1 MKKLKKVDNYQDFI
15 NLAPTSNAT
24 DIDEY
29 SEILDYSL
37 ENEDIHNIAIF
48 GNYGAG
54 KSSFLKTYF
63 KNKSKYI
70 NITLG
75 SYGKDNKNIGKRKAE
90 EYHQTIEKSILQQL
104 LYQTD
109 QEKVPQS
116 RFKRLTKYSK
126 SDMLSV

>member
-1 MKKLKKVDNYQDFI
+1 MNEVKKLKKVDNYQDFI

-63 KNKSKYI
+63 KNKNDKSC
-70 NITLG
+70 
-75 SYGKDNKNIGKRKAE
+75 E
-90 EYHQTIEKSILQQL
+90 IEKTNGI
-104 LYQTD
+104 
-109 QEKVPQS
+109 EKEQ
-116 RFKRLTKYSK
+116 KTEE
-126 SDMLSV
+126 